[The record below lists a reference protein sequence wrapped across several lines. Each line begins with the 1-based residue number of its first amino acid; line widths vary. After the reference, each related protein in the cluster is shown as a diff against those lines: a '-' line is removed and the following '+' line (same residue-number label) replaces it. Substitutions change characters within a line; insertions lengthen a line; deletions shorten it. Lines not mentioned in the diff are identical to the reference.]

1 MLMPA
6 CSSPSARGPIQPPP
20 AVTLPADEP
29 PHLPTQSARPT
40 PPATPGTPTPKAN
53 AKQVQAAFA
62 GRDVMKHL
70 EALQKVADAAGG
82 NRASGT
88 SGYDASA
95 SYVEQQLRA
104 AGYKP
109 VRQVFTYRDDRRD
122 TDVETFNILAD
133 TAGDPART
141 IVVGGHLDSV
151 RRGPGI
157 NDNGSGVAA
166 ILETARWMA
175 ESGVKPKNR
184 VRFAFWG
191 AEEVDLLGSKHYVDS
206 LSTSELSQTML
217 NLNLDMAAS
226 PNGGRF
232 VHDGDG
238 SSFGAAGPAGSDV
251 IERTFLDYFAQ
262 NGFAAGPTPFEDSD
276 SDYWPFLKAGIPTG
290 GLFSGDEDK
299 KTAEQVGEFGG
310 SENDEYDA
318 CYHKSCDTVQNVDP
332 KLLNEMAGALGYVTV
347 AYAMLTRPD

>member
-1 MLMPA
+1 
-6 CSSPSARGPIQPPP
+6 
-20 AVTLPADEP
+20 VTLPAEESPQSPAQPDP
-29 PHLPTQSARPT
+29 PGPSTAPE
-40 PPATPGTPTPKAN
+40 AVAAAPKAK
-53 AKQVQAAFA
+53 ASQVHAAFA
-62 GRDVMKHL
+62 GRNLMKHL
-70 EALQKVADAAGG
+70 EALQKVADGAGG

-88 SGYDASA
+88 SGYEASA
-95 SYVEQQLRA
+95 RYVEEQLRA

-109 VRQVFTYRDDRRD
+109 VRQVFTYRDDD
-122 TDVETFNILAD
+122 ADVETFNILAD
-133 TAGDPART
+133 TAGDPAHT

-175 ESGVKPKNR
+175 ETGIKPKNR

-191 AEEVDLLGSKHYVDS
+191 AEEVDLLGSRHYVDS
-206 LSTSELSQTML
+206 LSNREIAETML
-217 NLNLDMAAS
+217 NLNLDMVAS

-238 SSFGAAGPAGSDV
+238 SSFGGAGPAGSDV

-262 NGFAAGPTPFEDSD
+262 NGFAAGPTPFEDGD

-290 GLFSGDEDK
+290 GLFTGDEDK
-299 KTAEQVGEFGG
+299 KTAEQVEEFGG
-310 SENDEYDA
+310 VENDEYDA
-318 CYHKSCDTVQNVDP
+318 CYHKSCDTLANINPQM
-332 KLLNEMAGALGYVTV
+332 LNEMAGALGYTTA
-347 AYAMLTRPD
+347 AYALMSRPQ

>member
-1 MLMPA
+1 
-6 CSSPSARGPIQPPP
+6 
-20 AVTLPADEP
+20 
-29 PHLPTQSARPT
+29 
-40 PPATPGTPTPKAN
+40 
-53 AKQVQAAFA
+53 
-62 GRDVMKHL
+62 MKHL
-70 EALQKVADAAGG
+70 EALQKVAETAGG

-95 SYVEQQLRA
+95 SYVEEQLRA

-109 VRQVFTYRDDRRD
+109 VRQVFTYHDDRRD

-133 TAGDPART
+133 TAGDPAHT

-175 ESGVKPKNR
+175 ESGLKPKNR

-206 LSTSELSQTML
+206 MGRSELSQTML
-217 NLNLDMAAS
+217 YLNLDMVAS
-226 PNGGRF
+226 TNGGRF

-238 SSFGAAGPAGSDV
+238 STFGFAGPAGSGG
-251 IERTFLDYFAQ
+251 IEQTFLDYFAQ
-262 NGFAAGPTPFEDSD
+262 NGLAAQPTRFLDGD
-276 SDYWPFLKAGIPTG
+276 SDYDAFLRAGIPSG
-290 GLFSGDEDK
+290 GLFSGDAEG
-299 KTAEQVGEFGG
+299 KTADQVEEFGG
-310 SENDEYDA
+310 VEADDYDS
-318 CYHKSCDTVQNVDP
+318 CYHRSCDTLANVNP
-332 KLLNEMAGALGYVTV
+332 QMLNEMAGALAYTTV
-347 AYAMLTRPD
+347 AYALMSRPQ